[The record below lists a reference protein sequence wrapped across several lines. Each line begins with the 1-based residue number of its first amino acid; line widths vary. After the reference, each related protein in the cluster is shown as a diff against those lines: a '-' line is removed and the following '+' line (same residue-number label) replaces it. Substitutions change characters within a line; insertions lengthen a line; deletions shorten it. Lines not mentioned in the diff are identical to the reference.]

1 MIADVLPSPVIGIS
15 NAKRASEG
23 IEYIT
28 EKVLFNIS
36 DTFPDRM
43 ASSVRRD
50 AIARETASVI
60 STSSICSTSGP
71 ATFSG
76 CLLRYSIIIILSKN
90 VPDYVRIQS
99 ENSIILFH
107 SKIVPDSARMQSV
120 NWVILFLSKIVPD
133 SARMQ

>member
-1 MIADVLPSPVIGIS
+1 MIADVLPSPVTGIS

-36 DTFPDRM
+36 DTFPDRK

-76 CLLRYSIIIILSKN
+76 CLLRYSIITILSKN